1 MISSVRRSYKEDFL
15 VTAVRWWV
23 EQLPEDQQGKV
34 DLEQDFSDLL
44 ISIVEKTERNLG
56 ELNDVERF
64 IYYFSAY
71 IKSEKIKKSL
81 IELGVGNDGPL
92 EVLKDLCERAGVYY
106 DLRFPPQSRMW
117 LSPREKI
124 IKVKMKDCG
133 AETIYNV

>member
-1 MISSVRRSYKEDFL
+1 MISSVRQSYQEPFL

-34 DLEQDFSDLL
+34 DLKKDFSDLL

-92 EVLKDLCERAGVYY
+92 GV
-106 DLRFPPQSRMW
+106 
-117 LSPREKI
+117 
-124 IKVKMKDCG
+124 
-133 AETIYNV
+133 